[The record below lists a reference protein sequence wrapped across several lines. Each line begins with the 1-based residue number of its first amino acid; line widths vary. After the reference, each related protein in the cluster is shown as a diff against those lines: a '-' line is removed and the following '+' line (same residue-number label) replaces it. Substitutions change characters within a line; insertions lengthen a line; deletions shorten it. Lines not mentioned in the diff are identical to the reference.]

1 MNLLNTLTRDI
12 FIEASNSSL
21 SDIEKLLVFWPIWT
35 DSPIPGAKTSFVMAR
50 MLEQLSMR
58 ASVALGEP
66 CTIIY
71 ENFSIKMQDERNLA
85 DHLSGVDLRY
95 DRLRCSSII

>member
-1 MNLLNTLTRDI
+1 M
-12 FIEASNSSL
+12 FC
-21 SDIEKLLVFWPIWT
+21 PICT

-50 MLEQLSMR
+50 ILEQLSMR
-58 ASVALGEP
+58 ASVALREP

-71 ENFSIKMQDERNLA
+71 ENFSMNMHGVRNFA

-95 DRLRCSSII
+95 DRLRCSPVI